1 MVRGIGGAPAARP
14 SEPVVGVSSGRVLE
28 FRADKIGQGFVLN
41 VGARPKQPYVLGVRP
56 LLSPAGAIM
65 QAFVAD
71 KPLGPQFD
79 LYASP
84 RRLGP
89 SVLPLGPVPAGT
101 SEIEIC
107 VVGRND
113 RSQGLAVELDY
124 VRWEP
129 DLLGPGTA
137 SGVWMHALGTHAC
150 DYGPQDLGPAFSG
163 GHQFWVRPS
172 QLNAWVDIALEVPT
186 AGPRELSVKYT
197 KSWDYACLQAFLDGQ
212 PLGPITDTYA
222 PTVVSAEPLTLG
234 KPELTAGRHVLR
246 FQAVGA
252 QSGIEGLP
260 DGHRPHHREVVE
272 HTPTRIEA
280 AAECPVLLA
289 IHQFVATILISSWG
303 RPYCRTL
310 HSAVRKSLTATSRIR
325 SIEDT
330 VTAYSLSA
338 VPGRSGRLTTAVT
351 RRRPRTVDFG
361 THPIRCSGTLLSGS
375 SHAGFRLKKSRIPAT
390 IRFTSLSEQFP

>member
-1 MVRGIGGAPAARP
+1 LEPATKFRDAIEAEEVTVVRGIGGAPAARP

-41 VGARPKQPYVLGVRP
+41 VGARPKQPYVLGVRT

-163 GHQFWVRPS
+163 GHQFWVRPRGRRYR
-172 QLNAWVDIALEVPT
+172 PT
-186 AGPRELSVKYT
+186 
-197 KSWDYACLQAFLDGQ
+197 
-212 PLGPITDTYA
+212 
-222 PTVVSAEPLTLG
+222 
-234 KPELTAGRHVLR
+234 
-246 FQAVGA
+246 
-252 QSGIEGLP
+252 
-260 DGHRPHHREVVE
+260 RPHPE
-272 HTPTRIEA
+272 
-280 AAECPVLLA
+280 
-289 IHQFVATILISSWG
+289 
-303 RPYCRTL
+303 
-310 HSAVRKSLTATSRIR
+310 
-325 SIEDT
+325 
-330 VTAYSLSA
+330 
-338 VPGRSGRLTTAVT
+338 RLPFDRQA
-351 RRRPRTVDFG
+351 G
-361 THPIRCSGTLLSGS
+361 C
-375 SHAGFRLKKSRIPAT
+375 GFRPQRQHADLQR
-390 IRFTSLSEQFP
+390 RGHQQFDRRSPS